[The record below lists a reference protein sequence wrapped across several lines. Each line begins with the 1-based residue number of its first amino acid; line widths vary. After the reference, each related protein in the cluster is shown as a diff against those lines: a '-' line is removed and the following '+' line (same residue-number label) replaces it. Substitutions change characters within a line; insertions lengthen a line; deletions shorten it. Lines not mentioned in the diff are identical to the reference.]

1 VTDRDPLELRVLAA
15 LRRGVE
21 SATTV
26 SSRTGV
32 EREDVAAILER
43 GVLDGLVNRLDLAGT
58 PVYSLTPQG
67 VDVVGEAP
75 AATVAPAD
83 PPPAS
88 DSEVAMPSVT
98 MPTVTYAESSHL
110 DRGEVPPRL
119 PEPSQP
125 RERAAPRT
133 VVWRHVVYAV
143 AYLVLGVAFLVVF
156 HSWVGLFA
164 VFAGLV
170 LGGVA
175 LRPLLRSGNAPPH
188 D

>member
-1 VTDRDPLELRVLAA
+1 
-15 LRRGVE
+15 
-21 SATTV
+21 
-26 SSRTGV
+26 
-32 EREDVAAILER
+32 
-43 GVLDGLVNRLDLAGT
+43 
-58 PVYSLTPQG
+58 
-67 VDVVGEAP
+67 
-75 AATVAPAD
+75 
-83 PPPAS
+83 
-88 DSEVAMPSVT
+88 MPSVT

-170 LGGVA
+170 LG
-175 LRPLLRSGNAPPH
+175 LRRLGRGRSHFGCHSCVVPT
-188 D
+188 